1 MYRTVHPTASRTCT
15 GPAIPARRRPRA
27 LTVPALLLALL
38 LGAAGCGGHD
48 GAATAPGAPGGD
60 AKGGTSAAA
69 PRPGV
74 TVTPAA
80 GRSVAP
86 GTPVSVTATGG
97 GTLDAVTVTP
107 NGRSG
112 DGVDPV
118 EVTGTLAADRHTWTS
133 DRTMTPGTSYT
144 VTVTSSDAAGTK
156 ATTSSGFRTTAAAK
170 VNGVTATPLNNAVV
184 GVGLPVS
191 LAFDKPVTD
200 KAAVERALDVT
211 TTPAVKGSWG
221 WLTDPLTGIQRVDW
235 RPDTYWPSGTE
246 VTLTAKL
253 SGIDTGG
260 GRYLRRDVHD
270 TFSVGTARISY
281 ADLSTHRMRVTEN
294 GRTVKDFKI
303 SGGSAAWP
311 TWNGTMVVMTK
322 QSTVRMTS
330 SSVDIA
336 TSEDSADFYDEDVH
350 DAVRITTSGT
360 FVHAAPWNDRYMGK
374 QNKSHGCIGLSAAD
388 AAWFFAAATRGDLV
402 IATGST
408 RAVVDKGNG
417 YGEWNLTAAQWHAL
431 SALA

>member
-1 MYRTVHPTASRTCT
+1 
-15 GPAIPARRRPRA
+15 
-27 LTVPALLLALL
+27 
-38 LGAAGCGGHD
+38 
-48 GAATAPGAPGGD
+48 
-60 AKGGTSAAA
+60 
-69 PRPGV
+69 
-74 TVTPAA
+74 
-80 GRSVAP
+80 
-86 GTPVSVTATGG
+86 
-97 GTLDAVTVTP
+97 
-107 NGRSG
+107 
-112 DGVDPV
+112 
-118 EVTGTLAADRHTWTS
+118 
-133 DRTMTPGTSYT
+133 
-144 VTVTSSDAAGTK
+144 
-156 ATTSSGFRTTAAAK
+156 
-170 VNGVTATPLNNAVV
+170 
-184 GVGLPVS
+184 
-191 LAFDKPVTD
+191 
-200 KAAVERALDVT
+200 
-211 TTPAVKGSWG
+211 
-221 WLTDPLTGIQRVDW
+221 
-235 RPDTYWPSGTE
+235 
-246 VTLTAKL
+246 
-253 SGIDTGG
+253 
-260 GRYLRRDVHD
+260 
-270 TFSVGTARISY
+270 
-281 ADLSTHRMRVTEN
+281 MRVTEN